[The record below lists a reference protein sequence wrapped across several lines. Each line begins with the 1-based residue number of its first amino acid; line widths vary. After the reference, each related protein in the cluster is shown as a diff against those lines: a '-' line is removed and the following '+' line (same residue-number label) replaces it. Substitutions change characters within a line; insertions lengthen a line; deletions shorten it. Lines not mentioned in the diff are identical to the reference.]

1 MAQSCRTPSAEFK
14 AIAYRLRASG
24 IFWPAYPATAA
35 RRNYDMISM
44 APFPWERGNWE
55 CGRSAIHQLGGL
67 TDEQQNQVEDIVR
80 LIPAAERAAFLEMLA
95 HELRGRELTA
105 GELRRVAERAW
116 RTFLEHRWQIH
127 DPEDA
132 A

>member
-1 MAQSCRTPSAEFK
+1 MR
-14 AIAYRLRASG
+14 
-24 IFWPAYPATAA
+24 
-35 RRNYDMISM
+35 D
-44 APFPWERGNWE
+44 RGNWE

-95 HELRGRELTA
+95 HELRGRKLTA

-116 RTFLEHRWQIH
+116 RHFLRYGW
-127 DPEDA
+127 PA